1 MEASHQAI
9 ACDLSK
15 PRDLK
20 MVHVP
25 RPGGQAAS
33 RGQGARGP
41 VSSARSGLLSSGWH
55 CFHHPLS
62 PARTWC
68 DKSVEFGPGQSGFHI
83 LALQPLAKRLM

>member
-20 MVHVP
+20 MFRVP

-33 RGQGARGP
+33 RGQGAHGS
-41 VSSARSGLLSSGWH
+41 VSSARSGLPSSEWH
-55 CFHHPLS
+55 PFYHPLS

-68 DKSVEFGPGQSGFHI
+68 DKSMEFGLRQSGFYI
-83 LALQPLAKRLM
+83 

>member
-25 RPGGQAAS
+25 RPGDQAPAEV
-33 RGQGARGP
+33 RVHAGL
-41 VSSARSGLLSSGWH
+41 SAL
-55 CFHHPLS
+55 
-62 PARTWC
+62 
-68 DKSVEFGPGQSGFHI
+68 PGV
-83 LALQPLAKRLM
+83 AY

>member
-25 RPGGQAAS
+25 RP
-33 RGQGARGP
+33 RGVRLPAEVRVHAGL
-41 VSSARSGLLSSGWH
+41 SAL
-55 CFHHPLS
+55 
-62 PARTWC
+62 
-68 DKSVEFGPGQSGFHI
+68 PGV
-83 LALQPLAKRLM
+83 AY